1 MITSTVNK
9 HLLVQIRMMRGAYGT
24 QKYKRYNKRVNFLLR
39 MNQRHGR
46 DHRLTMGEIDSSR
59 INPLDLYSQAPRA
72 HINRRDPRNSRT
84 HRQWQKA

>member
-1 MITSTVNK
+1 MIKTVNE
-9 HLLVQIRMMRGAYGT
+9 HLLDQIGMLKGTYGT
-24 QKYKRYNKRVNFLLR
+24 KYKRHQKRVNFLLR